1 MTQIKKHIFVCVNQ
15 RDDDNQK
22 GCCSSKNSLEIM
34 TKLKRMTKSS
44 GRKDIRVN
52 KSGCLGNCEK
62 GVSCVVYPEG
72 VWYTIPNDE
81 EAISK
86 ISNHILEGIV
96 ASDYLMLD

>member
-62 GVSCVVYPEG
+62 GVSCVIYPEG

-86 ISNHILEGIV
+86 ILNHILEGIV